1 MVTNYPKLFFEQE
14 SKLIHKVGYSVA
26 LAMMTIGLAETV
38 HSVPYIIKKESDAV
52 GIVLGPA
59 GIVAGSLMAYLYLRE
74 ANVLY

>member
-38 HSVPYIIKKESDAV
+38 HSIPYMVKKDP
-52 GIVLGPA
+52 L
-59 GIVAGSLMAYLYLRE
+59 LW
-74 ANVLY
+74 VLY

>member
-38 HSVPYIIKKESDAV
+38 HSIPYMVKKESSPV
-52 GIVLGPA
+52 GIILGPA
-59 GIVAGSLMAYLYLRE
+59 GIAAGSLVAYLYLRE
-74 ANVLY
+74 AKVVY

>member
-38 HSVPYIIKKESDAV
+38 HSLPYIIKKESSPVGMALGPV
-52 GIVLGPA
+52 GIA
-59 GIVAGSLMAYLYLRE
+59 AGSIVAYLYLRE
-74 ANVLY
+74 AKVIY

>member
-38 HSVPYIIKKESDAV
+38 HSLPYIIKKESYPVGMALGPV
-52 GIVLGPA
+52 GIA
-59 GIVAGSLMAYLYLRE
+59 AGSIVAYLYLRE
-74 ANVLY
+74 AKVIY